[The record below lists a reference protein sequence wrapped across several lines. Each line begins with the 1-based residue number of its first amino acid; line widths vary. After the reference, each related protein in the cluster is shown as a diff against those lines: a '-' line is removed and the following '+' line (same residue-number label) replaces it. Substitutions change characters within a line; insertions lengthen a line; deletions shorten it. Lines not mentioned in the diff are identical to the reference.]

1 MQVTPKNINRVI
13 REALFIDRLL
23 SDWLLLNT
31 TSAIFQLCHGQN
43 KLSCNQ
49 VRFVLDQHS

>member
-43 KLSCNQ
+43 KLSCNE